1 MLATADLP
9 PDRMAEH
16 APRPVLVTGAA
27 GFVGRA
33 VCARLR
39 QAGLAV
45 RVAVRDPR
53 QSMGFDLALQGEIGP
68 DTDWSA
74 ALRGC
79 RAVVHLAN
87 IAHTRAEAARL
98 ERVNVQATARL
109 AAEAARAGVHR
120 FVYLSS
126 IKARNQEDEADAY
139 SHSKRAA
146 EEALASVVGLQS
158 VSLRPPLVYGPGV
171 KANFLALM
179 RAIDRGWPLP
189 LAGIDNR
196 RSLVFVGNLAD
207 AVRAVLQSERCVPGT
222 YEVCDAE
229 AFSTPQLCRAIGAAL
244 GRPARLFGL
253 PVPLLE
259 LLPPMRKL
267 TRSLL
272 AEDAGFRATYG
283 WAPPHAAQAGLAETA
298 AWYRE
303 HADARR

>member
-1 MLATADLP
+1 MLAMTDLL
-9 PDRMAEH
+9 PDRMAER
-16 APRPVLVTGAA
+16 APQTVLVTGAG

-33 VCARLR
+33 VCARLQ

-53 QSMGFDLALQGEIGP
+53 QSMGFHIALQGELGP

-74 ALRGC
+74 ALSGC
-79 RAVVHLAN
+79 SAVVHLAN
-87 IAHTRAEAARL
+87 IAHTRAEASRL

-109 AAEAARAGVHR
+109 AAEAARAGVRR

-126 IKARNQEDEADAY
+126 IKARMLDDEDDAY
-139 SHSKRAA
+139 GRSKRAA
-146 EEALASVVGLQS
+146 EEALSSVVGLQS

-207 AVRAVLQSERCVPGT
+207 AVCAVLLSERLVPGT

-253 PVPLLE
+253 PLALLE
-259 LLPPMRKL
+259 WLPPMRKL

-272 AEDAGFRATYG
+272 AEDAGFRAAYG
-283 WAPPHAAQAGLAETA
+283 WVPPHDALAGLAETA

-303 HADARR
+303 RADARR